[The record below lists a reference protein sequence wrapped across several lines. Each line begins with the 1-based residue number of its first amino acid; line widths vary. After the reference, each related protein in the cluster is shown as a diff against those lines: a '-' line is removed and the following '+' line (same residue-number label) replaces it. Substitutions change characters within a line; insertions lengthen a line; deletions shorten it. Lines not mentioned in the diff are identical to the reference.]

1 MYVNPNN
8 LNEKYLPEKKYFDN
22 ILTMKN
28 ISDKEYENVKSFYK
42 KMKFKNLRQYLE
54 CYLISDI
61 LLLSDCFN
69 HFRKIMF
76 EEFQLDIVR
85 QLYPKIRHTTRCYK
99 SEKVL

>member
-28 ISDKEYENVKSFYK
+28 ISDKEYENVKSFFK
-42 KMKFKNLRQYLE
+42 KKKFKNLRQYLE
-54 CYLISDI
+54 CYLINDI
-61 LLLSDCFN
+61 LLLSDYFN

-76 EEFQLDIVR
+76 EEFQLDTVEYVSPSLSKDCAL
-85 QLYPKIRHTTRCYK
+85 QYPKCK
-99 SEKVL
+99 M